1 MGLLFIPTPS
11 LVNQNKLPNKET
23 MPMKKVFTK
32 RQMSIVV
39 KMFEGIWFL
48 SSLTLMIKKNPKSY

>member
-39 KMFEGIWFL
+39 KMFEGIWF
-48 SSLTLMIKKNPKSY
+48 